1 MEGTLFVD
9 SSGLLGH
16 CWGSGNRL
24 LVYSRPECVKPGSAQ
39 AAPIHEVRCG
49 GVFMSCNE
57 FTRRLAKTS
66 FDIFCAIQKNTDP
79 ERCFTFSM
87 QYRAALAVCSQEIL
101 QFLKLYGEADEA
113 KIMHMT
119 AQYDLIQ
126 RLELIWHLAELV
138 FIQAFPSGHLAY
150 NLCSWFHVQSQE
162 AADDARILIEKA
174 SGPQAPQL
182 DSRVRAEEDTRF
194 WPTVLSLVLQARPHE
209 AASVLALHSHANS
222 RGLRSLRQLLIA
234 MPIASHTRSKGS
246 WNKCGAAF
254 SQAWNYWQSECN
266 RRLSSGEFEH
276 AGGDPESARGMK
288 LILSILAGVPSVW
301 EDPMIV
307 EATGGS
313 QAWYFRFVSF
323 LFYTDQLVTVDGLS
337 GQLDRWLSN
346 NAIPDPESGLD
357 KVVDILVTN
366 IFRLDFQSFF
376 YAASERL
383 VDNWWFVAHFTNLLH
398 RAYPDVLFC
407 STNTSMPSKME
418 ENDYQ
423 LSVTRHSGSHC
434 APLLPDYFLVAYVEA
449 LASDTSLLS
458 IALGYL
464 DYCETGRQRQSTL
477 LLIHANPVST
487 RATNWFV
494 GQANSRGLHST
505 SEQLC
510 RVAARRLIPLVFQ
523 EDYPQSLS
531 SFLPSCAALGWALA
545 ARDYCVVNRLAEQ
558 TLARDDG
565 LHTDVATTCPRLSI
579 EIAEMAAIVL
589 GFFSDQ
595 TCADPSSAKPTSQL
609 AKESNKLCFS
619 PELAFLV
626 RYAELQQCFNDGDAS
641 SAVDRVIDLLVTS
654 SGSSSSVSSMGPPA
668 KSCLSFGGCS
678 RISLRLRFRLL
689 AEIRHLLGK
698 HCIRRDQVE
707 LLIAALIDLRC
718 DFQASLDGHSDK
730 LSTVL
735 SRLHVL
741 LARELA
747 STFLSSNSAGTVGS
761 LPSEMANQA

>member
-1 MEGTLFVD
+1 MWRSVYELQRIYAAFSQNIIRYFLRHPKEHRSRKVGLFFSVGL
-9 SSGLLGH
+9 SS
-16 CWGSGNRL
+16 S
-24 LVYSRPECVKPGSAQ
+24 
-39 AAPIHEVRCG
+39 
-49 GVFMSCNE
+49 
-57 FTRRLAKTS
+57 
-66 FDIFCAIQKNTDP
+66 
-79 ERCFTFSM
+79 RCFTFSM

-101 QFLKLYGEADEA
+101 QFLKLYEDVDEA
-113 KIMHMT
+113 KIIHLT

-174 SGPQAPQL
+174 SRPQAPQF
-182 DSRVRAEEDTRF
+182 DSRLRVEEDERF
-194 WPTVLSLVLQARPHE
+194 WPTVISLVLQARPHE

-234 MPIASHTRSKGS
+234 MPVASHTRSKGS

-254 SQAWNYWQSECN
+254 SQAWNYWQSECS
-266 RRLSSGEFEH
+266 RRFSSGEFEH
-276 AGGDPESARGMK
+276 AGGDPESAQGMK
-288 LILSILAGVPSVW
+288 LILSILAGIPSVW
-301 EDPMIV
+301 EDPVIV
-307 EATGGS
+307 QATGGS
-313 QAWYFRFVSF
+313 QTWYFRFVSF

-337 GQLDRWLSN
+337 GQLDRWLSY
-346 NAIPDPESGLD
+346 NAIREPESGLD

-376 YAASERL
+376 YAASEKL
-383 VDNWWFVAHFTNLLH
+383 VDNWWFVTHFTNLLH

-407 STNTSMPSKME
+407 PANTSFPSKME
-418 ENDYQ
+418 ENDYP
-423 LSVTRHSGSHC
+423 LSVTRQSSSHC
-434 APLLPDYFLVAYVEA
+434 VLVLPDYFLVAYVDA

-464 DYCETGRQRQSTL
+464 DYCETGRERQSTL
-477 LLIHANPVST
+477 LLTHANPVST

-494 GQANSRGLHST
+494 GQAHSRGLHST

-510 RVAARRLIPLVFQ
+510 RVAARRLLPLVFHASY
-523 EDYPQSLS
+523 DQSVS
-531 SFLPSCAALGWALA
+531 SILPSCAALGWALS

-565 LHTDVATTCPRLSI
+565 LHTDVAATCPRLPV

-589 GFFSDQ
+589 GFFSDR
-595 TCADPSSAKPTSQL
+595 TFGDPNSGTSTSQL
-609 AKESNKLCFS
+609 VKESNKLCFS

-626 RYAELQQCFNDGDAS
+626 RYAELQQCFNDGDVT

-654 SGSSSSVSSMGPPA
+654 SGSSNSVSSMGPPG

-678 RISLRLRFRLL
+678 RISMRLRLRLL
-689 AEIRHLLGK
+689 TEIRHLLGK

-718 DFQASLDGHSDK
+718 DFQANLDGQSDK
-730 LSTVL
+730 LSTLL

-747 STFLSSNSAGTVGS
+747 STFLSSNSAGTVES
-761 LPSEMANQA
+761 SPCEMANQA